1 MTPLTIPTKLLM
13 QIPVQMTVQTPAQMT
28 VQTPAQITL
37 HSCDDN
43 CVYCSGPETD

>member
-13 QIPVQMTVQTPAQMT
+13 QIPVQMT